1 MSRAIRRPVAAL
13 FFLFAF
19 PPLARPQSRLTGGD
33 LMGRAIDESKA
44 VLPGATVTVIN
55 RDTNLTRIATADA
68 RGDFKV
74 PALPPG
80 TYRVTAAVPGFA
92 SQTRDGVTLQL
103 GQTVDLEFELT
114 LAGTQEELTI
124 VSEAP
129 VVDVT
134 DTSVSSVVG
143 QQQIENL
150 PINFRNFISFSIITP
165 GVTTDRTPQQGAS
178 ATSGLSFTGQRGRS
192 NNIMVDGFDNNDV
205 LVGAVRGTFS
215 QEAIREF
222 QVLTDS
228 YSAEFGK
235 ATGGVVNIVTKGGTN
250 QFHGNAFWY
259 FRNESLNAKEY
270 FEQHDVFGDPVNR
283 EKAPFSANQ
292 YGATLGGPIKK
303 DKTFFFVSFER
314 ADLTASNYV
323 NIEPSAAA
331 LLNARG
337 FPVETGAVP
346 YDYKVWELLGKV
358 DHQWNPNSTLVFR
371 TSYSDTTNENIEP
384 FGGIVAKSRGAVQL
398 HKDWSLSVS
407 QSNVRSGRWVNEA
420 RVQVAKQDQKINS
433 LDPNCGGPCETNDQ
447 GGPTLEIT
455 GFATV
460 GRQRFTPQ
468 LRENTR
474 LQLVDTVSLYAGK
487 HSAKAGIDFNWV
499 DTPEGGRSLP
509 LHFGGRYIFTSLPAT
524 TGLIPAPISALQA
537 FAGDLPA
544 TYIQGYGNP
553 VAAFGYMDL
562 SLFVQDEWRVSRKL
576 TLKAGLRYQKQFWD
590 DIHYDVSD
598 LGGARFAYSFPQGD
612 HNVAPRLSFA
622 FDPKGNG
629 RTSLHAAWGIYY
641 DNQIA
646 ALSGITKGINGHA
659 DGVRTLVLRFP
670 ASLAPWSLPGR
681 HLPEPASYPSLQ
693 ISIAPALKTP
703 WAQQVAAG
711 IDQALGRDFTLSAN
725 YIWVHGE
732 DHVGTIDYNAVV
744 PSLGAGRRPNDVDGR
759 AGTSASVLQ
768 YTSFGETWYRGLTL
782 SLSKRMSHNYQLLVS
797 YTLSKAEDTS
807 TDYQSAF
814 IPQQNGLGRNPAD
827 RTGLP
832 IGFNPDLERGL
843 ATHNQKHRF
852 VLSGVYRLPAAFQ
865 VSTIITA
872 ASGRP
877 YTPLAGAD
885 LNGDGNGGAFPPD
898 RARRDPASE
907 ASSVSRNSETMD
919 KQIIVDLRLSKRIKL
934 GSRFSVELIAEAF
947 NLFDRANFSEINGIF
962 GRGAFPNAP
971 QTDVQGRVTYGLY
984 EQALAPRQVQ
994 LAAKLN
1000 F

>member
-1 MSRAIRRPVAAL
+1 MSRGSRSLVAELL
-13 FFLFAF
+13 FVLAF
-19 PPLARPQSRLTGGD
+19 PALVRAQSRLTGGD
-33 LMGRAIDESKA
+33 LMGRVTDESKG
-44 VLPGATVTVIN
+44 VLLGATVTVIN
-55 RDTNLTRIATADA
+55 QDTNLTRITTSDA
-68 RGDFKV
+68 KGAFKV
-74 PALPPG
+74 PALAPG
-80 TYRVTAAVPGFA
+80 TYRVTAAFQGFA
-92 SQTRDGVTLQL
+92 SQTRDGVILQL
-103 GQTVDLEFELT
+103 GQTVDFELALK
-114 LAGTQEELTI
+114 LAGVQEELTI
-124 VSEAP
+124 VSGSP

-134 DTSVSSVVG
+134 NTSVSSVVG

-150 PINFRNFISFSIITP
+150 PINFRNFIGFSIITP
-165 GVTTDRTPQQGAS
+165 GVTTDRTPQQGAT
-178 ATSGLSFTGQRGRS
+178 ATSGLSFTGQRARS
-192 NNIMVDGFDNNDV
+192 NNIMVDGLDNNDV
-205 LVGAVRGTFS
+205 LVGGVGATFS

-222 QVLTDS
+222 HVLTDS

-235 ATGGVVNIVTKGGTN
+235 ATGGVVNIVTRSGTN
-250 QFHGNAFWY
+250 EFHGNAFWY
-259 FRNESLNAKEY
+259 FRNEGLNAKDY
-270 FEQHDVFGDPVNR
+270 FEKYDVFGDPVDR

-292 YGATLGGPIKK
+292 YGATLGGPIDK

-323 NIEPSAAA
+323 NIEASAAG

-337 FPVETGAVP
+337 FPVKTGAVP
-346 YDYKVWELLGKV
+346 YDYKIWDLLGKL

-371 TSYSDTTNENIEP
+371 ASYSDTTNENIEP

-398 HKDWSLSVS
+398 RKDWSLSVS
-407 QSNVRSGRWVNEA
+407 QSNVLSSRWVNEA
-420 RVQVAKQDQKINS
+420 RVQVGKQDQRINS

-468 LRENTR
+468 LREFTR
-474 LQLVDTVSLYAGK
+474 LQLLDTVSLYAGK

-499 DTPEGGRSLP
+499 DMPEGGRTLP

-524 TGLIPAPISALQA
+524 PGLIPGPISALQA
-537 FAGDLPA
+537 FAANLPA
-544 TYIQGYGNP
+544 TYVQGYGNP
-553 VAAFGYMDL
+553 VAGFGYKDL
-562 SLFVQDEWRVSRKL
+562 SLFVQDEWRVNRKL

-598 LGGARFAYSFPQGD
+598 LGGARFAYSFPQD
-612 HNVAPRLSFA
+612 SNNIAPRVSFA

-629 RTSLHAAWGIYY
+629 RTSLHAACGIYY

-646 ALSGITKGINGHA
+646 ALSGITKGINGGA

-670 ASLAPWSLPGR
+670 ASLAPWSMPGR
-681 HLPEPASYPSLQ
+681 RLPEPASYPSLQ
-693 ISIAPALKTP
+693 ISIDPALKTP

-711 IDQALGRDFTLSAN
+711 IDRALGQDLALSAN
-725 YIWVHGE
+725 FIWVHGE
-732 DHVGTIDYNAVV
+732 GQVGTIDYNPVV
-744 PSLGAGRRPNDVDGR
+744 PSLGAGRRPNDVGGR
-759 AGTSASVLQ
+759 AGTSASLLQ

-782 SLSKRMSHNYQLLVS
+782 SLSKRMSHDYQFLVS

-807 TDYQSAF
+807 TDYQNAF
-814 IPQQNGLGRNPAD
+814 IPQQNGVGRNPAD

-832 IGFNPDLERGL
+832 TGFNPDLERGL
-843 ATHNQKHRF
+843 ATHDQKHRF
-852 VLSGVYRLPAAFQ
+852 VLSGVYRLPADFQ
-865 VSTIITA
+865 LSTIITA

-919 KQIIVDLRLSKRIKL
+919 KQIIVDLRLSKRIRL
-934 GSRFSVELIAEAF
+934 GSRLFVDLIAEAF
-947 NLFDRANFSEINGIF
+947 NLFDRANFSEINSIF

-971 QTDVQGRVTYGLY
+971 QTDPQGRVTYGLY
-984 EQALAPRQVQ
+984 EQALAPRQIQ